1 MGTARE
7 EDASAGRGEGG
18 ESRQTAR
25 RTQILQGAT
34 AVFARLGY
42 HGARM
47 DDIVKE
53 SGLSKGTIYWY
64 FTSKEEIAV
73 ELVHQLLRAEEESME
88 LPREE
93 GVTPEARLG
102 AMAKDFTRSLRED
115 PVRAPL
121 ALELLALG
129 QRIPA
134 IKTYFAGYHE
144 KYLAV
149 LAELLGAASGRA
161 PTEQRVRSAAVA
173 VTAMVDGWALHEALN
188 PEHAATGESLGEAV
202 AVLIDGLRS

>member
-88 LPREE
+88 LP
-93 GVTPEARLG
+93 ARRG
-102 AMAKDFTRSLRED
+102 
-115 PVRAPL
+115 
-121 ALELLALG
+121 
-129 QRIPA
+129 
-134 IKTYFAGYHE
+134 
-144 KYLAV
+144 
-149 LAELLGAASGRA
+149 
-161 PTEQRVRSAAVA
+161 
-173 VTAMVDGWALHEALN
+173 
-188 PEHAATGESLGEAV
+188 
-202 AVLIDGLRS
+202 